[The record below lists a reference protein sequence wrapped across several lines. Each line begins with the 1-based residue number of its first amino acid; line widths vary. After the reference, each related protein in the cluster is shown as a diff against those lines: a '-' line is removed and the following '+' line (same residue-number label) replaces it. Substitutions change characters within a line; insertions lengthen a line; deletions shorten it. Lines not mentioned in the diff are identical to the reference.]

1 MMNEPLYVRISEDI
15 RSKIK
20 SGEIPY
26 GSRLPAE
33 RQMAENYGVD
43 RKTLRKAIA
52 LLSEEGIL
60 NCMQGKGTY
69 IAKPQIPYQVEMLDD
84 LEQMILSSGME
95 PSTRVLY
102 TESRKAG
109 RKYAALLEVEK
120 DTEIFRILRLRSG
133 NGEPIALMDSYV
145 VSSLVPEIETV
156 DFEMHSLYGVLKQNG
171 IEVRRIDEKFT
182 FAEISNPEAAIL
194 KIEENGIAF
203 VTDDR
208 TYDQYQRAVEYTKS
222 VINPQKL
229 SIDVSFRLK

>member
-15 RSKIK
+15 RGKIK

-33 RQMAENYGVD
+33 RQMAEDYGVD
-43 RKTLRKAIA
+43 RKTLRKAIG

-84 LEQMILSSGME
+84 LEQMILRNGMK

-109 RKYAALLEVEK
+109 RKYAALLEVEEETSTPLK
-120 DTEIFRILRLRSG
+120 YDVIDLDENVGEALRTS
-133 NGEPIALMDSYV
+133 
-145 VSSLVPEIETV
+145 IET
-156 DFEMHSLYGVLKQNG
+156 EGILLYE
-171 IEVRRIDEKFT
+171 EV
-182 FAEISNPEAAIL
+182 
-194 KIEENGIAF
+194 
-203 VTDDR
+203 
-208 TYDQYQRAVEYTKS
+208 
-222 VINPQKL
+222 
-229 SIDVSFRLK
+229 

>member
-33 RQMAENYGVD
+33 RQMAEDYGVD
-43 RKTLRKAIA
+43 RKTLRKAIG

-69 IAKPQIPYQVEMLDD
+69 IAKPQIPYQIEMLDD
-84 LEQMILSSGME
+84 LEQMILRNGME

-109 RKYAALLEVEK
+109 RKYAALLEVE
-120 DTEIFRILRLRSG
+120 EEARIFRMLRLRSG
-133 NGEPIALMDSYV
+133 NGEPVALMDTYV
-145 VSSLVPEIETV
+145 VSSFVPDIENI

-182 FAEISNPEAAIL
+182 FAEVSNPEAAVL

-203 VTDDR
+203 ITEDK

-222 VINPQKL
+222 IINNQKL
-229 SIDVSFRLK
+229 SIDVSFQLE

>member
-20 SGEIPY
+20 SGEISY

-33 RQMAENYGVD
+33 RQMAEDYGVD
-43 RKTLRKAIA
+43 RKTLRKAIG

-69 IAKPQIPYQVEMLDD
+69 IAKPQIPYQIEMLDD
-84 LEQMILSSGME
+84 LEQMILRNGME

-109 RKYAALLEVEK
+109 RKYAALLEVE
-120 DTEIFRILRLRSG
+120 EEARIFRMLRLRSG
-133 NGEPIALMDSYV
+133 NGEPVALMDTYV
-145 VSSLVPEIETV
+145 VSSFVPDIENI

-182 FAEISNPEAAIL
+182 FAEVSNPEAAVL
-194 KIEENGIAF
+194 KIEESGIAF
-203 VTDDR
+203 ITEDK

-222 VINPQKL
+222 IINNQKL
-229 SIDVSFRLK
+229 SIDVSFQLE

>member
-1 MMNEPLYVRISEDI
+1 MRISEDI
-15 RSKIK
+15 RNKIK
-20 SGEIPY
+20 NGDIPY

-33 RQMAENYGVD
+33 RQMAGKYGVD

-52 LLSEEGIL
+52 VLSEEGIL

-69 IAKPQIPYQVEMLDD
+69 IAKPQIPYQIEMLDD
-84 LEQMILSSGME
+84 LEQMILRNGME

-109 RKYAALLEVEK
+109 RKYAELLEVDEE
-120 DTEIFRILRLRSG
+120 TEIFRMLRLRSG
-133 NGEPIALMDSYV
+133 NKEPIALMDTYV
-145 VSSLVPEIETV
+145 VSSLVPDIEAL

-171 IEVRRIDEKFT
+171 IEVRKIDEKFT
-182 FAEISNPEAAIL
+182 FAEVSNPEAAVL

-203 VTDDR
+203 ITEDK

-222 VINPQKL
+222 IINNQKL

>member
-15 RSKIK
+15 RNKIK

-33 RQMAENYGVD
+33 RQMAEDYGVD
-43 RKTLRKAIA
+43 RKTLRKAIG

-69 IAKPQIPYQVEMLDD
+69 IAKPQIPYQIEMLDD
-84 LEQMILSSGME
+84 LEQMILRNGME

-109 RKYAALLEVEK
+109 RKYAALLEVE
-120 DTEIFRILRLRSG
+120 EEARIFRMLRLRSG
-133 NGEPIALMDSYV
+133 NGEPVALMDTYV
-145 VSSLVPEIETV
+145 VSSFVPDIENI

-171 IEVRRIDEKFT
+171 IEVSRIDEKFT
-182 FAEISNPEAAIL
+182 FAEVSNPEAAVL
-194 KIEENGIAF
+194 KVEENGIAF
-203 VTDDR
+203 ITEDK

-222 VINPQKL
+222 IINNQKL
-229 SIDVSFRLK
+229 SIDVSFQLE

>member
-15 RSKIK
+15 RGKIK

-84 LEQMILSSGME
+84 LEQMILRNGMK

-109 RKYAALLEVEK
+109 RKYAALLEVEEE
-120 DTEIFRILRLRSG
+120 TRIFRMLRLRSG
-133 NGEPIALMDSYV
+133 NGEPVALMDTYV
-145 VSSLVPEIETV
+145 VSEFVPGIETM

-182 FAEISNPEAAIL
+182 FAEVSNPEAAVL
-194 KIEENGIAF
+194 KVKENEIAF
-203 VTDDR
+203 ITEDR

-222 VINPQKL
+222 MINKQKL
-229 SIDVSFRLK
+229 SIDVSFLLK

>member
-15 RSKIK
+15 RGKIK

-33 RQMAENYGVD
+33 RQMAEDYGVD
-43 RKTLRKAIA
+43 RKTLRKAIG
-52 LLSEEGIL
+52 LLSEEEIL

-84 LEQMILSSGME
+84 LEQMILRNGMK

-109 RKYAALLEVEK
+109 RKYAALLEVEEE
-120 DTEIFRILRLRSG
+120 TRIFRMLRLRSG
-133 NGEPIALMDSYV
+133 NGEPVALMDTYV
-145 VSSLVPEIETV
+145 VSEFVPGIETM

-182 FAEISNPEAAIL
+182 FAEVSNPEAAVL
-194 KIEENGIAF
+194 KVKENEIAF
-203 VTDDR
+203 ITEDR

-222 VINPQKL
+222 MINKQKL
-229 SIDVSFRLK
+229 SIDVSFLLK